1 MSRAGYSTMHPR
13 SRSGSVSSAQS
24 APLPSPMSFRSNGG
38 SRSNGLGPCGATSHL
53 FLFAQGPS
61 ILCLQYESLAVE
73 KRFEGHLDDVTI
85 ISVDN
90 NSDEGEGKV
99 VTIDIS
105 KQAIVWDTRTGR
117 EIARYSSFE
126 GLRSAAWMKNGNL
139 AFGGF
144 MFCSRE
150 TADVG

>member
-1 MSRAGYSTMHPR
+1 
-13 SRSGSVSSAQS
+13 
-24 APLPSPMSFRSNGG
+24 MSFRSIGG

-53 FLFAQGPS
+53 FLFAQGTS

-99 VTIDIS
+99 VTVDIS
-105 KQAIVWDTRTGR
+105 KQAIVWDTRTGH

-126 GLRSAAWMKNGNL
+126 VLRSAAWMKNGNL

-144 MFCSRE
+144 MSCSRE
-150 TADVG
+150 TTDVG

>member
-1 MSRAGYSTMHPR
+1 MHPR

-24 APLPSPMSFRSNGG
+24 APLPSPMSFRSVGG
-38 SRSNGLGPCGATSHL
+38 SRSNGLGPCGATPHL
-53 FLFAQGPS
+53 FLFAQGTS

-99 VTIDIS
+99 VTVDIS

-139 AFGGF
+139 AFGGSI
-144 MFCSRE
+144 FCSRE